1 MKKQKLVIVSA
12 IGLILFFMVAG
23 YVYKDMQNTKNI
35 QNIKSNYSSLVRE
48 HSVKKGNEKAK
59 VQLVEFF
66 DPACATCADFHPLV
80 SDIMKKNEGNIK
92 LVMRYAPF
100 HPGSKDVV
108 RMLEAAKM
116 QGKYWET
123 LELVFDTQEL
133 WISGHTAYAER
144 LWKYLPQAGLDINRL
159 VKDME
164 NPEIDRIIKQDLEDA
179 RTLGANKTPA
189 YFVNGKPLQRFG
201 YEQLKD
207 LIYSEL

>member
-23 YVYKDMQNTKNI
+23 YVYKDMQLAKNTENVKN
-35 QNIKSNYSSLVRE
+35 NYSSLVRE
-48 HSVKKGNEKAK
+48 HSVKIGNKDAK
-59 VQLVEFF
+59 VELVEFF
-66 DPACATCADFHPLV
+66 DPACGTCAQFHPLV
-80 SDIMKKNEGNIK
+80 ADIMEKNDGNIRH
-92 LVMRYAPF
+92 VMRYAPF

-108 RMLEAAKM
+108 RMLEAARM

-123 LELVFDTQEL
+123 LEIVFDTQEI
-133 WISGHTAYAER
+133 WITGHTAYAQR
-144 LWKYLPQAGLDINRL
+144 LWKYLPQAGLDIDRL
-159 VKDME
+159 IIDMK
-164 NPEIDRIIKQDLEDA
+164 NPAIDKIIEQDLADA
-179 RTLGANKTPA
+179 RKLGANKTPS